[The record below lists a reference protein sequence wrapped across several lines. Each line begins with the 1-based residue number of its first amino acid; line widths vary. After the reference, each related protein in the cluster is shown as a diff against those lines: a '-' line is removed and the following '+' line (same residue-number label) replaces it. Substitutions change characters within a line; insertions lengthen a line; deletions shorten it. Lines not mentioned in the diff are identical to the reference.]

1 MFFSKFI
8 SVFCVVFSSFFIDFL
23 PVKSVDN
30 FNVMRVI
37 DGDTF
42 VVADGSPKGVKVRL
56 IGVDAPETRNSGKRK
71 IGFYGKE
78 AKEYLHKLID
88 GKQVRLAYDAGKR
101 DRYGRLLAY
110 VYVGNL
116 FINADLVKKGY
127 AQVYTV
133 PPNVKYAELFV
144 ELEREARQG
153 KRGLW
158 RK

>member
-1 MFFSKFI
+1 
-8 SVFCVVFSSFFIDFL
+8 
-23 PVKSVDN
+23 
-30 FNVMRVI
+30 MRVI

-42 VVADGSPKGVKVRL
+42 VVADGSPKGGKVRL

>member
-8 SVFCVVFSSFFIDFL
+8 SVFCIVFSSFFSGFL